1 MEKMKLSSAGVE
13 LIKKFEGCLLKAY
26 KCPAGVWTIGYGH
39 TKDVTPDMVITAEK
53 AEELLRSDIRPIE
66 RTINA
71 MGINLTQRC
80 FDALVSWIYNLGAG
94 NFKSSTMFRKIA
106 ADAADLDITD
116 QLVRWINAGGKPLLG
131 LKRRRVAEANMW
143 LGKELYYIDESGN
156 IKR

>member
-26 KCPAGVWTIGYGH
+26 KCPAGVWTIGFGH
-39 TKDVTPDMVITAEK
+39 TQNVTPDMVITAEK

-71 MGINLTQRC
+71 MGINLTQRS

>member
-1 MEKMKLSSAGVE
+1 MKLSSAGVE

-53 AEELLRSDIRPIE
+53 AEELLRTDIRPIE

-71 MGINLTQRC
+71 MGINLTQRS

-106 ADAADLDITD
+106 ADAEDLDITD